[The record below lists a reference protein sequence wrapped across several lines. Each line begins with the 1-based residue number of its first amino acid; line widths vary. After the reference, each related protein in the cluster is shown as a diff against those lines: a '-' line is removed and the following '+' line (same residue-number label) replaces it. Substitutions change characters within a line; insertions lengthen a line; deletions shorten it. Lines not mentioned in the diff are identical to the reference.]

1 MNNNSSEYLNFIDEA
16 LELAKKLPRHFSKF
30 SNKIYD
36 NHQKLVIVV
45 LMQKL
50 KMTSRDIVK
59 WLEVN
64 EFVRLS
70 IGLSRVPV
78 HTTILRFLKKVKN
91 LIGKLLDIRQA
102 DSIAI
107 DSTGFEAEQKSYYY
121 RTVWNSE
128 KKQKARRYVKLSVAV
143 DTDKQLILTHKI
155 RMGPRNDN
163 IDFKG
168 LLKEL
173 KVQYVI
179 ADKAY
184 SSRKNRDFV
193 FYNLRAKPIIPRKKN
208 EGGYNV
214 VHGRYKIEFDD
225 KLYHQRSKVETVFS
239 VIKRKYGSVL
249 RSKKFA
255 TQRVELICKLI
266 AYNLDRKIK
275 IYFLFL
281 RIAPEP
287 KTTIFINIINFWF
300 EGGFNWKIKQA

>member
-1 MNNNSSEYLNFIDEA
+1 
-16 LELAKKLPRHFSKF
+16 
-30 SNKIYD
+30 
-36 NHQKLVIVV
+36 
-45 LMQKL
+45 MQKL

-281 RIAPEP
+281 SIAPEP